1 MAGNE
6 VAPSLEGMFYGSVT
20 VGERGQVVIPAEARK
35 QYGIKP
41 GDKLLAFR
49 SPHGRGLVF
58 VGVDHMRAMM
68 DQMQRWEALVR
79 QLEAEQGGGEE
90 PAEE

>member
-1 MAGNE
+1 MANKE
-6 VAPSLEGMFYGSVT
+6 ADLSLETMFYGSVT

-49 SPHGRGLVF
+49 SPTGRGLVL
-58 VGVDHMRAMM
+58 VGVNHMRAMM
-68 DQMQRWEALVR
+68 EQMQRWDAVVR
-79 QLEAEQGGGEE
+79 RLEQDAGAGEE
-90 PAEE
+90 PEE